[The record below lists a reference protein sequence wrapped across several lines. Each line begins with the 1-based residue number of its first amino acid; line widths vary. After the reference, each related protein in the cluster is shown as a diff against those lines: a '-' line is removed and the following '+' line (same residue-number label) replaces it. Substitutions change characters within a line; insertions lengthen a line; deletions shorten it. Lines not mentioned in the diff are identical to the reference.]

1 MNLLRVLGV
10 VGFLMTAGTVMAG
23 NGGLGASGYW
33 EGAGQAI
40 YPDGTVAE
48 ITLVQVLLHQ
58 DGSFIYLHGASNII
72 PGLIGDN
79 EPMMQEGQMSG
90 HISGNAIK
98 GLMGGCL
105 AEAPN
110 CIGIGVFDG
119 KFSGNR
125 LSGTVIDLSDGST
138 SVITLHRM
146 DD

>member
-1 MNLLRVLGV
+1 M
-10 VGFLMTAGTVMAG
+10 
-23 NGGLGASGYW
+23 
-33 EGAGQAI
+33 
-40 YPDGTVAE
+40 
-48 ITLVQVLLHQ
+48 QVLLHQ
-58 DGSFIYLHGASNII
+58 DGSFIYGGAEFTVI
-72 PGLIGDN
+72 IGDN